1 MTAGGADTKLE
12 NKSSSWLLEV
22 LLDKPNRSTAEQLAD
37 EVTPVVDLAAEA
49 ADTGA
54 GEVLAGMTELDFPA
68 DKEVESA
75 FLLII
80 EN

>member
-22 LLDKPNRSTAEQLAD
+22 LLDRPNRSTAEQLAD

-54 GEVLAGMTELDFPA
+54 GEVLAGMIDFPA
-68 DKEVESA
+68 DNEVESG
-75 FLLII
+75 FLLRV